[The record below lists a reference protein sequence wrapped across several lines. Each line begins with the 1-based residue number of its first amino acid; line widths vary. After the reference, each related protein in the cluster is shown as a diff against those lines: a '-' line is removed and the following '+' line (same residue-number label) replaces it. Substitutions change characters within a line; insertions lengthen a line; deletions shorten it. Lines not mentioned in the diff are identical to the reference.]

1 MKNIDAKIAKMKTFR
16 EHLAEMFQKRP
27 GFKEAYDATE
37 VELVYHKTFIEAR
50 VKKNLTQK
58 NLADRLG
65 IAQSALARFESG
77 RANPTF
83 STLQK
88 FLKSLS
94 LKIKIVPA

>member
-1 MKNIDAKIAKMKTFR
+1 MKNIDAKVAKMKTFR
-16 EHLAEMFQKRP
+16 EHLNQMFKERP
-27 GFKEAYDATE
+27 GFKEAYDKTE
-37 VELVYHKTFIEAR
+37 IELVYHRTFIEAR
-50 VKKNLTQK
+50 EKKGLTQK

-88 FLKSLS
+88 FLKSLN